1 MNVIA
6 RLAAA
11 TLLAL
16 AALPGAALAKQWV
29 VDPTRSEILFN
40 YMRANQP
47 DQGRFHRFSGEGF
60 LNLDDLDQT
69 RLEIRIESR
78 SIDLNDD
85 LASAFA
91 TSAEWFDSKNHPNV
105 TYRLTGIR
113 RTGPEAFEATGDL
126 TIRGATEQ
134 ITSPIRLTFEEGA
147 AMARGVLTI
156 DRSAFLLGVGPSAA
170 FVTIGPEVTV
180 DFRLQAAPLE

>member
-1 MNVIA
+1 MIT

-11 TLLAL
+11 ALLL
-16 AALPGAALAKQWV
+16 TLPGLAEAKQWV
-29 VDPTRSEILFN
+29 VDPARSEILFN
-40 YMRANQP
+40 YIRADQP

-60 LNLDDLDQT
+60 LDLEDLEST

-105 TYRLTGIR
+105 TYRLTDIVQ
-113 RTGPEAFEATGDL
+113 TGPETFEASGEL
-126 TIRGATEQ
+126 TIRGETEQ
-134 ITSPIRLTFEEGA
+134 ITSPIRLTFEEGS

-156 DRSAFLLGVGPSAA
+156 ERRDFLLGVGPSAA
-170 FVTIGPEVTV
+170 FVTIGPKVTV
-180 DFRLQAAPLE
+180 DFRLQATPPPE